1 MDFALNNTGGPAV
14 KRFVDVFA
22 IVKSA
27 DAASVAGCVQSVLAN
42 VQGCARIGVVAAELS
57 AEVRRVL
64 AELGCWFLDWAQVLG
79 FDAAAIPGESA
90 AREEFVSQVLRWEL
104 RRFASTASYLV
115 VDASHRLSESTN
127 LWADDLPVLFCENRF
142 RFGHLMCF
150 NYFFGQIPYPASP
163 ATGALLHLDRAVVE
177 EMVGKI
183 SGRWKMPWVLAA
195 YTILQKVPGTVF
207 DAGQNY
213 GHYLNIFRAGSF
225 RVEAVKTVAPMG
237 RPLNGKPVVRMST
250 LGHNGRFANQLYQY
264 GYLRLYAKREG
275 LIAECPPWI
284 GCALFGHQATLGQ
297 DELPVYREDKGE
309 TDAMIRFD
317 ADQHPKDFELWGYF
331 QDSRHWA
338 AEPAAFRA
346 LFEPLPFLKK
356 PLDEAIGRLRQPGQ
370 TLVAIHLRRGD
381 FTGGATFWPAPEAWY
396 LRWLER
402 VWPTLVNPV
411 LYVAS
416 DDAAS
421 VLPQFAAYC
430 PKSNRDLNVTVNGA
444 EFYPDF
450 YVMSQCDVLAI
461 SNSTFSFAAAMM
473 NQHAKLFARPDPAS
487 ENLIAFDVW
496 SSPAQLRKDGWE
508 NPTTLKCATESAT
521 PRATGIAA

>member
-1 MDFALNNTGGPAV
+1 
-14 KRFVDVFA
+14 
-22 IVKSA
+22 
-27 DAASVAGCVQSVLAN
+27 
-42 VQGCARIGVVAAELS
+42 
-57 AEVRRVL
+57 
-64 AELGCWFLDWAQVLG
+64 
-79 FDAAAIPGESA
+79 
-90 AREEFVSQVLRWEL
+90 
-104 RRFASTASYLV
+104 
-115 VDASHRLSESTN
+115 
-127 LWADDLPVLFCENRF
+127 
-142 RFGHLMCF
+142 
-150 NYFFGQIPYPASP
+150 
-163 ATGALLHLDRAVVE
+163 
-177 EMVGKI
+177 
-183 SGRWKMPWVLAA
+183 
-195 YTILQKVPGTVF
+195 
-207 DAGQNY
+207 
-213 GHYLNIFRAGSF
+213 
-225 RVEAVKTVAPMG
+225 
-237 RPLNGKPVVRMST
+237 
-250 LGHNGRFANQLYQY
+250 
-264 GYLRLYAKREG
+264 
-275 LIAECPPWI
+275 
-284 GCALFGHQATLGQ
+284 
-297 DELPVYREDKGE
+297 
-309 TDAMIRFD
+309 
-317 ADQHPKDFELWGYF
+317 
-331 QDSRHWA
+331 
-338 AEPAAFRA
+338 
-346 LFEPLPFLKK
+346 
-356 PLDEAIGRLRQPGQ
+356 LRQPGQ